1 MPVPL
6 EAESTGQKAKPGVF
20 LHSGLQ
26 RLKGCCHLECET
38 ALPCCFT
45 VSALDTL
52 QQQEAHCSQELRRG
66 NRLSC
71 TTSYPT
77 GSLSQVVTDVVEEV
91 KHPVVAFF
99 KRQRWDLE
107 LVLLWVHCAC
117 YKEDVLSLAC
127 ESQPNI

>member
-20 LHSGLQ
+20 LHSRLP
-26 RLKGCCHLECET
+26 RLKGCCYLECET

-45 VSALDTL
+45 VSALDAL
-52 QQQEAHCSQELRRG
+52 QQQAHCSQELRRG

-71 TTSYPT
+71 TSSYPT
-77 GSLSQVVTDVVEEV
+77 GSLSQVVTDVGEEV
-91 KHPVVAFF
+91 KRPVVAFF
-99 KRQRWDLE
+99 TKQRWGLE
-107 LVLLWVHCAC
+107 LVLLWVHCSF